1 LSGSWDCRERLTRL
15 CSRLPWCPKLA
26 GIALLLQ
33 GGGEAHGFPHTVR
46 VLCNALRLA
55 EKLEERGE
63 TVDLEVLAAAAL
75 LHDVGRG
82 FEEELGVHHAIL
94 SSIVARIILPGL
106 GFDPGRVER
115 VAKAILEHSFSI
127 GGRPSSLESCLLSD
141 ADKLDAL
148 GAIGFYRLVETGASM
163 GRTAVDSLA
172 HYWEKLE
179 KLPQLM
185 CTEEAR
191 REALERLEK
200 LRMIVETFREELL
213 EYEDAVAF
221 LEAEASNL
229 WVQLPEKSG

>member
-1 LSGSWDCRERLTRL
+1 LSSWDCRRALLEVCGRF
-15 CSRLPWCPKLA
+15 PWCLKLA
-26 GIALLLQ
+26 RLALLLQ

-55 EKLEERGE
+55 EEYGKHNVS
-63 TVDLEVLAAAAL
+63 VDLEVLIAAAL

-82 FEEELGVHHAIL
+82 FEEETGEHHAVL
-94 SSIVARIILPGL
+94 SSVIARLVLPGL
-106 GFDPGRVER
+106 GFSREKVER
-115 VAKAILEHSFSI
+115 VARAILEHSFSI
-127 GGRPSSLESCLLSD
+127 GGRPSTLESCILSD

-148 GAIGFYRLVETGASM
+148 GAIGFYRLVETGVLM

-185 CTEEAR
+185 CTEEGR

-200 LRMIVETFREELL
+200 LRRIVEMFRDELL
-213 EYEDAVAF
+213 EYEEAIAL
-221 LEAEASNL
+221 LEAEAASFEGEL
-229 WVQLPEKSG
+229 ETS